1 MSGERRAIA
10 EVPVERRSGDVRWL
24 ALESDTK
31 SGGWF
36 LFGHRTLDEASEFD
50 SWHVTRAEA
59 LREAESQW
67 GVRQED
73 WHVDVV

>member
-1 MSGERRAIA
+1 MSGAPRMIA
-10 EVPVERRSGDVRWL
+10 EVPVDRRSCDVRWL
-24 ALESDTK
+24 VLESDAN

-36 LFGHRTLDEASEFD
+36 LFGHRTLGEASEFD

-67 GVRQED
+67 GVSEED
-73 WHVDVV
+73 WHVEVA